1 MLRLRVVSSDGKDFQ
16 TPHEVEFDEA
26 GGSIGRRPE
35 NRLALPYDPSVS
47 TVHATIG
54 FRDGRYTLT
63 TRGRNPSR
71 LNGRGLKNG
80 VEEAI
85 ADGDQLE
92 LGGSVVEVIIKSPD
106 GVVRK
111 LSFTILEDIARDL
124 SAETICFPTFLD
136 ITLKIRNALKN
147 PNLTIDELSTLVSTE
162 PLLSTKVIRLANAVA
177 VNPSGRAIIA
187 INAGISQVGMEAV
200 RALSFAVAIEQLLSS
215 KRMAPFQLLSGR
227 LWEHSIHVAALSRVL
242 ARRLTRI
249 SPDEA
254 MFVGLIHDIGV
265 FYLLSRAANF
275 PQLIGEPAELHQLL
289 VQWHE
294 HIGHALLAAMGLP
307 EEVVTVVQEHEL
319 PRTVTTIKTLP
330 EVLFVANSLANS
342 QHGWRDP
349 KFGEPVDTALV
360 SELFDAAT
368 LSALLAESAE
378 DVASLKSALHF

>member
-111 LSFTILEDIARDL
+111 LSFTMLEDIARDL
-124 SAETICFPTFLD
+124 SAETISF
-136 ITLKIRNALKN
+136 R
-147 PNLTIDELSTLVSTE
+147 LSL
-162 PLLSTKVIRLANAVA
+162 
-177 VNPSGRAIIA
+177 
-187 INAGISQVGMEAV
+187 ISHS
-200 RALSFAVAIEQLLSS
+200 RFAT
-215 KRMAPFQLLSGR
+215 R
-227 LWEHSIHVAALSRVL
+227 SRV
-242 ARRLTRI
+242 
-249 SPDEA
+249 P
-254 MFVGLIHDIGV
+254 
-265 FYLLSRAANF
+265 
-275 PQLIGEPAELHQLL
+275 P
-289 VQWHE
+289 
-294 HIGHALLAAMGLP
+294 
-307 EEVVTVVQEHEL
+307 
-319 PRTVTTIKTLP
+319 
-330 EVLFVANSLANS
+330 
-342 QHGWRDP
+342 
-349 KFGEPVDTALV
+349 
-360 SELFDAAT
+360 
-368 LSALLAESAE
+368 
-378 DVASLKSALHF
+378 